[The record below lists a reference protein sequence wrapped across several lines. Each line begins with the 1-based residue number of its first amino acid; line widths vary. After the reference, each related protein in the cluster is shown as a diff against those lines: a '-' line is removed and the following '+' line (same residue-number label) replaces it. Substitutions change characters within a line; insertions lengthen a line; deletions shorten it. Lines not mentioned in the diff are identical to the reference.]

1 MCETFAGAMGGMAVG
16 MLILGALLGF
26 GIMYLVYRVRGGTF
40 GGGIAMQRFDND
52 KDGVVPPSDA

>member
-1 MCETFAGAMGGMAVG
+1 MGGMAVG